1 MNDTDV
7 DMFIELLKEKI
18 SNLSDTL
25 VQREKYNNDLREEN
39 VRLKRI
45 VSDFQG
51 IKTKKKSD
59 AEFYAPDPLDE
70 TSTNED

>member
-7 DMFIELLKEKI
+7 EMFIELLKEKI

-25 VQREKYNNDLREEN
+25 IQREKYNNDLREEN

-45 VSDFQG
+45 VREFQG
-51 IKTKKKSD
+51 IEIKNKSD
-59 AEFYAPDPLDE
+59 AEIFASDPLDE